1 MLKEGV
7 LDSGR
12 RIVPQLPQG
21 KKPSAWS
28 ASLLAICMPLVESLY
43 SQSGA
48 SRWGLSQSQFVRG
61 LERSLSKRF
70 QQGPPSSERLE
81 EYLLTLHLED
91 LALTTACIEGSEA
104 AWEYFVAEYRGYL
117 RSAAGAITRGSR
129 YGANPQELA
138 DSLLSDL
145 FGLMDGKRGERS
157 LFRYFHGRS
166 SLKTWLRTVLAQ
178 RHVDYIRSQ
187 RRMESLDAEDGE
199 KPVLPP
205 ERVTRQPLQDP
216 HRARYLSCFSAALE
230 HCLKLLPSG
239 DRERLEL
246 YYVRQLKL
254 AEVGR
259 QLGEHESSVSRNL
272 ERIRQ
277 ELRALAEQHLREV
290 FSLRDAEIQQCF
302 EYAAEDA
309 PIDFRQLFPEAK
321 PGASPVNRKEPT

>member
-1 MLKEGV
+1 
-7 LDSGR
+7 
-12 RIVPQLPQG
+12 VPQPPQE
-21 KKPSAWS
+21 KKPSAGS
-28 ASLLAICMPLVESLY
+28 ASLLTGCGPLVESLY

-48 SRWGLSQSQFVRG
+48 SRWGLTQSQFVGG
-61 LERSLSKRF
+61 LERSLCKRF

-81 EYLLTLHLED
+81 EYLLTLHMED

-117 RSAAGAITRGSR
+117 RAAAGAISKASR
-129 YGANPQELA
+129 YLANPQELA
-138 DSLLSDL
+138 DSLFSDL

-166 SLKTWLRTVLAQ
+166 SLKTWLRSVLAQ
-178 RHVDYIRSQ
+178 RNVDIIRSQ
-187 RRMESLDAEDGE
+187 RRMESLDAKDGE
-199 KPVLPP
+199 KPVIPP
-205 ERVTRQPLQDP
+205 DRLQTQQLQDP
-216 HRARYLSCFSAALE
+216 HRGHYLSCFTAALQ
-230 HCLKLLPSG
+230 HCLQLLSPG
-239 DRERLEL
+239 DRDRLEL

-254 AEVGR
+254 AEIGR
-259 QLGEHESSVSRNL
+259 RLGEHESSVSRNL

-277 ELRALAEQHLREV
+277 ELRTLAEQHLRDV

-309 PIDFRQLFPEAK
+309 PIDFRQLFPEAR

>member
-1 MLKEGV
+1 M
-7 LDSGR
+7 
-12 RIVPQLPQG
+12 PQPPQE
-21 KKPSAWS
+21 KKPPTGPS
-28 ASLLAICMPLVESLY
+28 SLLAGCELLVASLY

-48 SRWGLSQSQFVRG
+48 ARWGLSQSQFAFG
-61 LERSLSKRF
+61 LERSLRKRF
-70 QQGPPSSERLE
+70 QDGTPSPARLE

-91 LALTTACIEGSEA
+91 LALTAACIEGAEA
-104 AWEYFVAEYRGYL
+104 AWEYFVEEYRGYL
-117 RSAAGAITRGSR
+117 RAAAGAITKASR
-129 YGANPQELA
+129 YGGNPQELA
-138 DSLLSDL
+138 DSLFSDL

-205 ERVTRQPLQDP
+205 ERLQQQPLQDP
-216 HRARYLSCFSAALE
+216 HRAHYLSCFTAALQ
-230 HCLKLLPSG
+230 HCLKLLLPG

-254 AEVGR
+254 AEIGR

-277 ELRALAEQHLREV
+277 ELRALAEQHLHDA
-290 FSLRDAEIQQCF
+290 FSLSDAEIQQCF
-302 EYAAEDA
+302 EYAAVDA
-309 PIDFRQLFPEAK
+309 PIDFRQLFPDAK
-321 PGASPVNRKEPT
+321 PSTSAANRKEPT

>member
-1 MLKEGV
+1 
-7 LDSGR
+7 
-12 RIVPQLPQG
+12 VPQPPQE
-21 KKPSAWS
+21 KKPSPGLS
-28 ASLLAICMPLVESLY
+28 SLLAGCESLVASLY
-43 SQSGA
+43 SQSAGA
-48 SRWGLSQSQFVRG
+48 RWGLSQSQFACG
-61 LERSLSKRF
+61 LERSGRKRF
-70 QQGPPSSERLE
+70 QDGAPSPGRLE

-117 RSAAGAITRGSR
+117 RAAAGAITKASR

-138 DSLLSDL
+138 DSLFSDL

-178 RHVDYIRSQ
+178 RHVDHIRSH
-187 RRMESLDAEDGE
+187 RRLESLDAEDGE

-205 ERVTRQPLQDP
+205 ERVQQRPLQDP
-216 HRARYLSCFSAALE
+216 HRAHYLSCFSATLQR
-230 HCLKLLPSG
+230 CLKLLLPG

-246 YYVRQLKL
+246 YYVRQMKL
-254 AEVGR
+254 AEIGR

-277 ELRALAEQHLREV
+277 ELRALTEQHLRDA
-290 FSLRDAEIQQCF
+290 FSLSDAEIQQCF
-302 EYAAEDA
+302 EYAAEDV
-309 PIDFRQLFPEAK
+309 PIDFRRLFPDAK
-321 PGASPVNRKEPT
+321 PGASRADRKEQP